1 MRSMATLTTS
11 KASIVGRSSH
21 KPSLKRPQMNLKT
34 KKKTQ
39 NQTEK
44 VATILVAKAALV
56 DPVERVALEAV
67 AAQADLLAQTKEL
80 ALNQSKSNPSLK

>member
-1 MRSMATLTTS
+1 
-11 KASIVGRSSH
+11 
-21 KPSLKRPQMNLKT
+21 MNLKT

-39 NQTEK
+39 NQAEM

-80 ALNQSKSNPSLK
+80 ALNQSKTKPSLKKLQT

>member
-1 MRSMATLTTS
+1 
-11 KASIVGRSSH
+11 
-21 KPSLKRPQMNLKT
+21 MNLKT

-39 NQTEK
+39 NQAEK
-44 VATILVAKAALV
+44 VSTILVAKAALV

-80 ALNQSKSNPSLK
+80 ALNQSKTKPSLKKLQT